1 MAFTRHIIASLF
13 AISSALAHMQL
24 QWPPALHS
32 KFNSATPEEYIGE
45 SRGGQTSSL
54 CPGRV
59 SIQPLTI
66 SFRLFDDLAA
76 CDGRYIPMQS
86 EWGSSMFTFDGLAAL
101 PADSAQGF
109 INNPTSLMAPTVTWD
124 AGSTINVTL
133 TGTATH
139 NGGSCQFALSY
150 DNGTTWSTIYSY
162 VGGCMI
168 DTLNY
173 DMQVPSES
181 PSGTAIFA
189 WMWENHSGNREM
201 YMVSR
206 AGLGGSQVASSRTD
220 RLQNCA
226 VVDIANGGSGLDSTD
241 YPAPFVA
248 NAGVNDCVTIEGID
262 VVYPNPGK
270 NVQYGGSYASS
281 KPTTPAG
288 FTGSNC
294 VPPGQTSSSNS
305 TSSNSSTTS
314 SSAAVAASA
323 SASASASTS
332 SGSAGVGN
340 NAAAAVTPS
349 SSTSATASATGTTC
363 KRRKRSAEAR
373 SLKHDDMRRSA
384 HSHERL
390 VRKATTGRVAAMK
403 AEHIAR

>member
-1 MAFTRHIIASLF
+1 MAFTRHILASLF
-13 AISSALAHMQL
+13 AISGAMAHMQL

-32 KFNSATPEEYIGE
+32 KFNSATPEEYIDY
-45 SRGGQTSSL
+45 SMTS
-54 CPGRV
+54 
-59 SIQPLTI
+59 PLVT
-66 SFRLFDDLAA
+66 
-76 CDGRYIPMQS
+76 DG
-86 EWGSSMFTFDGLAAL
+86 TF
-101 PADSAQGF
+101 PCKGF

-173 DMQVPSES
+173 DMQLPSES

-201 YMVSR
+201 YM
-206 AGLGGSQVASSRTD
+206 
-220 RLQNCA
+220 NCA

-262 VVYPNPGK
+262 VVYPNLGK
-270 NVQYGGSYASS
+270 NVQYGGSYAST
-281 KPTTPAG
+281 KPATPAG

-314 SSAAVAASA
+314 FSAGVAAST
-323 SASASASTS
+323 STSASTP

-340 NAAAAVTPS
+340 NAAAVTPS

-373 SLKHDDMRRSA
+373 SLKHDGMRRSP
-384 HSHERL
+384 HSHDRL
-390 VRKATTGRVAAMK
+390 VRKSTTGRVAAMK